1 MGSGSGVL
9 YGVFSGSFSF
19 SFFRLLED
27 LLSSVGVGSGFDGS
41 GSDGSGSD
49 SSGSDGSGYDGSGS
63 VIGFSLY
70 SAILSAKDFGL
81 SSLDYGSS
89 VVEGLGVTFAG

>member
-9 YGVFSGSFSF
+9 SGVFSGSFSF

-27 LLSSVGVGSGFDGS
+27 LLSSVGVGSGSDGS
-41 GSDGSGSD
+41 GSDGSGS
-49 SSGSDGSGYDGSGS
+49 
-63 VIGFSLY
+63 VTGFSLA
-70 SAILSAKDFGL
+70 SAILSANDFGL
-81 SSLDYGSS
+81 SSLDSGSS

>member
-9 YGVFSGSFSF
+9 SGVFSGSFSF

-27 LLSSVGVGSGFDGS
+27 LLSSVGVGSGSDGS

-49 SSGSDGSGYDGSGS
+49 GSGS
-63 VIGFSLY
+63 VTGFSLA
-70 SAILSAKDFGL
+70 SAILSANDFGL
-81 SSLDYGSS
+81 SSLDSGSS